1 MKTINVA
8 IFIAVSL
15 MLGGVINLVARPA
28 TPGVDEH
35 TMLMLKFD
43 DGKGNQVEDL
53 SGNGNDGVIT
63 GAKWVDGKFEKA
75 LQFNDDDFVEVLDSD
90 SLDITEQI
98 TIEVWVNPADDD
110 CGYGLLKKNAYG
122 FPKFLG
128 GNDLQFYLQSG
139 GQQPIASVIG
149 HVKPKEW
156 HHYAAVYDGKEMRI
170 YVDAELVK
178 TLDHKGGIDISADN
192 ITIGHSFGWHANG
205 ARNFAGSID
214 ELRISDVARTVD
226 DLKEAM
232 RGFAAAV
239 KEVDKLAI
247 SWGEMKK

>member
-1 MKTINVA
+1 MTTIN
-8 IFIAVSL
+8 FTFLIAVSL
-15 MLGGVINLVARPA
+15 MLAGIITVARPA

-35 TMLMLKFD
+35 TRLLFQFD
-43 DGKGNQVEDL
+43 AGKGNQVEDL

-63 GAKWVDGKFEKA
+63 GAKWVSGQFDQA
-75 LQFNDDDFVEVLDSD
+75 LQFTDDDFVEVPASE
-90 SLDITEQI
+90 SLDLTEHI

-110 CGYGLLKKNAYG
+110 CGYALLKKNAYG

-149 HVKPKEW
+149 QVTVKEW
-156 HHYAAVYDGKEMRI
+156 HHYAAVYDGQEMRL
-170 YVDAELVK
+170 YVDAELVQ
-178 TLDHKGGIDISADN
+178 TLEHKGSIDVSADN

-214 ELRISDVARTVD
+214 ELRISVVARSVAE
-226 DLKEAM
+226 LKEAM
-232 RGFAAAV
+232 RGFSAAAV
-239 KEVDKLAI
+239 NEVDKLAL
-247 SWGEMKK
+247 SWGEIKK